1 MDLDCSRV
9 SASFLQ
15 VCEDFKAHTGSRTFV
30 PAPRGLE
37 SETTDSDDRFADVNG
52 GEEASESATAEPSL
66 FPNGVAVGPIIAA
79 MPVEVPQV
87 VPAPIPSSEPVLDPS
102 GDQ

>member
-1 MDLDCSRV
+1 MDVDCSRV
-9 SASFLQ
+9 SASFLK

-37 SETTDSDDRFADVNG
+37 SETTVSEDRSAAVDG
-52 GEEASESATAEPSL
+52 GAEASDSATAEPPL

-79 MPVEVPQV
+79 VPVEVPQV
-87 VPAPIPSSEPVLDPS
+87 VPAPIPSGPVLNPS